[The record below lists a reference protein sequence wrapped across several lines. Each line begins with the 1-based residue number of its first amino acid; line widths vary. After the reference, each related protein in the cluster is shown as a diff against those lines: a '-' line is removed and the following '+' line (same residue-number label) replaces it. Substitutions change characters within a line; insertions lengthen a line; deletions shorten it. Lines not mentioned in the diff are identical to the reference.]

1 MIDLRQRSRACLGLY
16 LVLASIVTAACTSDA
31 ERLDPASATYVG
43 REGCVDCHASYD
55 SLWVGSDHD
64 LAMQE
69 VSEATVLGDFEGAT
83 ITQYGV
89 ESRLFREGGEYRVR
103 TDGPTG
109 ELEDYSISYVFGV
122 EPLQQYLI
130 EFPGGRQQTL
140 ALTWDARPEEEGG
153 QRWYHIYPDEPIPS
167 GDILHWTGP
176 AQNWNYMCAECHSTN
191 LQKNYDVESD
201 TYQTSWSE
209 LDVSCEACHGPG
221 STHVA
226 WAEAYDPGD
235 GAGESAD
242 QDPGDS
248 MGLQIQ
254 FPTVGSWDWV
264 FDEGESIARREP
276 EKGPDVQIEM
286 CARCHSRR
294 MVIWKEYAHGQPLL
308 DTHQPR
314 LLTDQLYYPD
324 GQVLEEVY
332 VYGSFLQ
339 SKMYMAGVTCSD
351 CHDPHSLEFAAP
363 DNAVCGKCHLSEKFD
378 SPEHH
383 VHDMG
388 TEGAKCVACHAPDR
402 NYMVVDPRNDHSF
415 RIPRPDL
422 TQTVGAPD
430 ACTRCHSDQTPA
442 WSAEAI
448 ELWYG
453 SARAEERA
461 ATPHYGQVF
470 SAARLGFRGTDL
482 ALSDL
487 VSDPERPDIVRA
499 TALYYL
505 RRYRTQRSLVAIE
518 SALSDANPL
527 VRAEA
532 VSALAMLEPQQR
544 PPLAF
549 HMLNDPVR
557 AVRLAAAQVLADVP
571 RNQLTTAQSVAL
583 NAAID
588 EYVQGQL
595 ANADRPTAHL
605 NIGVIEAARGRPEA
619 SEAAYRT
626 ALRIGPWFIPTYVN
640 LADLYRLLGR
650 DLEGEIVLREA
661 LELAPDNADVHHSLG
676 LLLTRLRRT
685 DEALEM
691 LGRATELDPASIQY
705 NYVYAVALNSLER
718 ADEAIAVLERSL
730 ETHPYDRTLLFLA
743 GAIHRDRGE
752 LNAAIGYLR
761 RLLEA
766 WPDDAEAA
774 QFLAALEAEVQAR

>member
-1 MIDLRQRSRACLGLY
+1 
-16 LVLASIVTAACTSDA
+16 
-31 ERLDPASATYVG
+31 
-43 REGCVDCHASYD
+43 
-55 SLWVGSDHD
+55 
-64 LAMQE
+64 
-69 VSEATVLGDFEGAT
+69 
-83 ITQYGV
+83 
-89 ESRLFREGGEYRVR
+89 
-103 TDGPTG
+103 
-109 ELEDYSISYVFGV
+109 
-122 EPLQQYLI
+122 
-130 EFPGGRQQTL
+130 
-140 ALTWDARPEEEGG
+140 
-153 QRWYHIYPDEPIPS
+153 
-167 GDILHWTGP
+167 
-176 AQNWNYMCAECHSTN
+176 
-191 LQKNYDVESD
+191 
-201 TYQTSWSE
+201 
-209 LDVSCEACHGPG
+209 
-221 STHVA
+221 
-226 WAEAYDPGD
+226 
-235 GAGESAD
+235 
-242 QDPGDS
+242 
-248 MGLQIQ
+248 
-254 FPTVGSWDWV
+254 
-264 FDEGESIARREP
+264 
-276 EKGPDVQIEM
+276 
-286 CARCHSRR
+286 
-294 MVIWKEYAHGQPLL
+294 
-308 DTHQPR
+308 
-314 LLTDQLYYPD
+314 
-324 GQVLEEVY
+324 
-332 VYGSFLQ
+332 
-339 SKMYMAGVTCSD
+339 
-351 CHDPHSLEFAAP
+351 
-363 DNAVCGKCHLSEKFD
+363 
-378 SPEHH
+378 
-383 VHDMG
+383 
-388 TEGAKCVACHAPDR
+388 
-402 NYMVVDPRNDHSF
+402 
-415 RIPRPDL
+415 
-422 TQTVGAPD
+422 
-430 ACTRCHSDQTPA
+430 
-442 WSAEAI
+442 
-448 ELWYG
+448 
-453 SARAEERA
+453 
-461 ATPHYGQVF
+461 VF

-752 LNAAIGYLR
+752 LNTAIGYVR